1 MRLAVEMGVNP
12 KLHERAQRE
21 SHGSVEA
28 DCPIPECGAMYAIYL
43 DDNTEAN
50 RAIGWVQQK
59 LRAEHDAGKKQRHSR
74 SFNLPRSDSEK
85 FKAA

>member
-1 MRLAVEMGVNP
+1 MRLAVEKGVNP

-28 DCPIPECGAMYAIYL
+28 DCPIAECGAMYAIYL

-59 LRAEHDAGKKQRHSR
+59 LRAEHDAGKKQRHPR
-74 SFNLPRSDSEK
+74 SFNLPSSDSEK

>member
-1 MRLAVEMGVNP
+1 
-12 KLHERAQRE
+12 
-21 SHGSVEA
+21 
-28 DCPIPECGAMYAIYL
+28 MYAIYL
-43 DDNTEAN
+43 DDNTEAK